1 MKKSILSLLLCLI
14 GIAGAQTIQAAEIY
28 ATLVNGQFTLY
39 YDNQKTTR
47 SNVVAEW
54 TKTSGTQNL
63 SETIK
68 DAVTSIVL
76 DPSMQVARPTST
88 VFWFFKF
95 VNATQITGLEY
106 LNTSEVTEMYRM
118 FLSCSSLTT
127 LDVSGFD
134 TRNVTDMSYM
144 FSNCESLTT
153 LDVSGFDT
161 RNVTDMSCMFL
172 HCESLTTLDVS
183 GFDTRNVTNM
193 GDMFDNCYA
202 LTTLD
207 VSGFDT
213 RNVTN
218 MESLFFK
225 CSSLTTLD
233 VSGFDTK
240 NVTTMGSMFLSCSS
254 LTTLD
259 VSGFNTQNVT
269 DMSYMFYGCK
279 ALTTIYGD
287 DDWSPNAALQHSGNM
302 FYGSEALVGG
312 NGTTYDENHTDITY
326 ARPDEEGT
334 PGYFTKKPEV
344 YATRVDNQLTLY
356 CDLQKD
362 TRSNVLTQWTEKDG
376 ANWFDAWTSIQTQIT
391 SIVLDESMKNAR
403 PTSTKYW
410 FYNFWNVTQITGLN
424 YLNTSN
430 VTDMSYMFSVCEK
443 LTTLDL
449 SGFDT
454 RNVKDMSHMFS
465 FSKALTTLDL
475 SGWDTQK
482 VTNMSVMFKNCLSL
496 TTLDLS
502 GWDTQNVTNMEDM
515 FSFCT
520 VLTTIYCN
528 DDWSQNAALQH
539 SDCMFLDCTAL
550 VGENGTAY
558 DENHIDAT
566 YARPDEDG
574 IPGYFTKKSKTAIDN
589 VSADKTQST
598 KFFRDG
604 MLIIRHGEKEY
615 NAQGQMMK

>member
-1 MKKSILSLLLCLI
+1 MKKTILSLLLCLV
-14 GIAGAQTIQAAEIY
+14 GIAGTQTIQAESQIY
-28 ATLVNGQFTLY
+28 ATLVDGQFTLY
-39 YDNQKTTR
+39 YDEEQATR
-47 SNVVAEW
+47 SDVVAEW
-54 TKTSGTQNL
+54 TETSGAKNP
-63 SETIK
+63 SETIW
-68 DAVTSIVL
+68 DDVTSIVL
-76 DPSMQVARPTST
+76 DESMQDARPTST
-88 VFWFFKF
+88 AHWFYSFH
-95 VNATQITGLEY
+95 NATQISGLNY
-106 LNTSEVTEMYRM
+106 LNTSATTNMMYMFAFCYSLTTLDLIGFNTKNVTCMTAM
-118 FLSCSSLTT
+118 FCKCYSLTT

-134 TRNVTDMSYM
+134 TRKVTNMDIM
-144 FSNCESLTT
+144 FSN
-153 LDVSGFDT
+153 
-161 RNVTDMSCMFL
+161 
-172 HCESLTTLDVS
+172 
-183 GFDTRNVTNM
+183 
-193 GDMFDNCYA
+193 
-202 LTTLD
+202 
-207 VSGFDT
+207 
-213 RNVTN
+213 
-218 MESLFFK
+218 

-312 NGTTYDENHTDITY
+312 NGTAYDENHTDITY

-362 TRSNVLTQWTEKDG
+362 TRSNVLTQWTEEDG

-465 FSKALTTLDL
+465 LSKALTTLDL

-502 GWDTQNVTNMEDM
+502 GWDTQNVTNMDEM

-520 VLTTIYCN
+520 VLTTIYCK
-528 DDWSQNAALQH
+528 DDWSQNVALQH

-558 DENHIDAT
+558 DENHIDAS

-574 IPGYFTKKSKTAIDN
+574 TPGYFTKKNKTAIDN
-589 VSADKTQST
+589 VSADKAQST

-604 MLIIRHGEKEY
+604 MLIIRQGEKEY

>member
-1 MKKSILSLLLCLI
+1 MKKSILSLLLCLM
-14 GIAGAQTIQAAEIY
+14 GIASTQTIQAAEIY

-39 YDNQKTTR
+39 YDDEKATR
-47 SNVVAEW
+47 PNVETDW
-54 TKTSGTQNL
+54 TETDGAKNL
-63 SETIK
+63 SSSDRSAI
-68 DAVTSIVL
+68 TSIVL
-76 DPSMQVARPTST
+76 SSSMQDARPTST
-88 VFWFFKF
+88 AYWFYSFY
-95 VNATQITGLEY
+95 NATQITWLNY
-106 LNTSEVTEMYRM
+106 LNTSATTNMQHM
-118 FLSCSSLTT
+118 FSGCSSLTT
-127 LDVSGFD
+127 LDVSRFD
-134 TRNVTDMSYM
+134 TRNVTSMSYI
-144 FSNCESLTT
+144 FALCSSLAT

-161 RNVTDMSCMFL
+161 QNVKKMDRMF
-172 HCESLTTLDVS
+172 
-183 GFDTRNVTNM
+183 
-193 GDMFDNCYA
+193 A
-202 LTTLD
+202 I
-207 VSGFDT
+207 
-213 RNVTN
+213 
-218 MESLFFK
+218 

-615 NAQGQMMK
+615 NAQGQRMK

>member
-1 MKKSILSLLLCLI
+1 MKKTILSLLLCLV
-14 GIAGAQTIQAAEIY
+14 GIAGTQTIQAESQIY
-28 ATLVNGQFTLY
+28 ATLVDGQFTLY
-39 YDNQKTTR
+39 YDEEQATR
-47 SNVVAEW
+47 SDVVAEW
-54 TKTSGTQNL
+54 TETSGTRNL

-76 DPSMQVARPTST
+76 DESMQDARPTST
-88 VFWFFKF
+88 AYWFNDFTN
-95 VNATQITGLEY
+95 VTQITGLNY
-106 LNTSEVTEMYRM
+106 LNTSATTNMRSM
-118 FLSCSSLTT
+118 FYYCSSLTT

-134 TRNVTDMSYM
+134 TRNVTSMGYM
-144 FSNCESLTT
+144 FAGCVSLTT
-153 LDVSGFDT
+153 LDVTGFD
-161 RNVTDMSCMFL
+161 
-172 HCESLTTLDVS
+172 
-183 GFDTRNVTNM
+183 
-193 GDMFDNCYA
+193 
-202 LTTLD
+202 
-207 VSGFDT
+207 
-213 RNVTN
+213 
-218 MESLFFK
+218 
-225 CSSLTTLD
+225 
-233 VSGFDTK
+233 
-240 NVTTMGSMFLSCSS
+240 
-254 LTTLD
+254 
-259 VSGFNTQNVT
+259 TQNVT
-269 DMSYMFYGCK
+269 DMQHMFHYSK

-287 DDWSPNAALQHSGNM
+287 DWSQSSVLTESEDM
-302 FYGSEALVGG
+302 FTGCEALVGG
-312 NGTTYDENHTDITY
+312 NGTAYDENHTDITY

-334 PGYFTKKPEV
+334 LGYFTKKPEV
-344 YATRVDNQLTLY
+344 YATFVDNQLTLY

-449 SGFDT
+449 SGLDT
-454 RNVKDMSHMFS
+454 RNVKDMSNMFAL
-465 FSKALTTLDL
+465 SKALTTLDL

-482 VTNMSVMFKNCLSL
+482 VTNMSVMFKNCFSL

-502 GWDTQNVTNMEDM
+502 GWDTQKVTNMDEM

-520 VLTTIYCN
+520 VLTTIYCK

-539 SDCMFLDCTAL
+539 SDCMFLECTAL

-558 DENHIDAT
+558 DENHIDAS

-574 IPGYFTKKSKTAIDN
+574 TPGYFTKKNKTAIDN
-589 VSADKTQST
+589 VSADKAQST

-604 MLIIRHGEKEY
+604 MLIIRQGEKEY